1 MPLKFDS
8 LVTVN
13 TYESEDELLVGDEY
27 EEHKPYLEESEDNE
41 DKKLL
46 TWFECE
52 DVIPAW
58 CSTEETLLTW
68 HESEVGPMPV

>member
-8 LVTVN
+8 QATIN
-13 TYESEDELLVGDEY
+13 MYKPEDELLVGEEY

-46 TWFECE
+46 TWIECE
-52 DVIPAW
+52 DPIPTW
-58 CSTEETLLTW
+58 CDTEETLLTW
-68 HESEVGPMPV
+68 HESKVGPLPV